1 MNPPRFSRLRRRASR
16 STPLAPFL
24 SEVPSDSEPA
34 WLELGQSELRL
45 FRDGGD
51 MTWSASLPDPV
62 HALAGREWAA
72 RDLAALDQ
80 GREAEGDGDGDE
92 EVLLGRS

>member
-1 MNPPRFSRLRRRASR
+1 MNRPRFSRLRRRASR
-16 STPLAPFL
+16 PTPLSPFFSAAP
-24 SEVPSDSEPA
+24 DSEPA
-34 WLELGQSELRL
+34 WLELGPGELRL

-51 MTWSASLPDPV
+51 VAWSTSLSDPA

-72 RDLAALDQ
+72 RDLATLDAAH
-80 GREAEGDGDGDE
+80 EAEADGDGDE